1 MPEISVIVPVFNAAL
16 YLNESIESILCQ
28 TFGDYELLLID
39 DGSMDS
45 SGDICDSFA
54 KKDPR
59 IRVFHQRNMGQSA
72 ARNRGVKESSADLV
86 CFIDADDEANPV
98 LLEKLYTGIKQS
110 DAGIAVSARISGK
123 SPSQDFCNSVD
134 AATELIVIDEEKLLH
149 LFRSGSTLY
158 WTLFPCLMKKS
169 IYLKYPLAEG
179 RVMEDNAVS
188 CKWLTEAKKIVYI
201 KTPLYFY
208 RENPAGTMNSPFS
221 EKKLDYLWALEE
233 QLSFYDS
240 VHYSEIAGAVA
251 KHYVEC
257 ARWLAARV
265 KNELNDERLA
275 KSVIKKAVHIR
286 NRYADVAGFTEEE
299 NRKLFKAAHPF
310 LHRVKKRLQIQK

>member
-1 MPEISVIVPVFNAAL
+1 MPNISIIIPVFNVER
-16 YLNESIESILCQ
+16 YLHECVGSILNQ
-28 TFGDYELLLID
+28 AFRDFELLLID
-39 DGSMDS
+39 DGSTDS

-59 IRVFHQRNMGQSA
+59 IRVFHQKNMGQSA

-110 DAGIAVSARISGK
+110 DAGIAASARISGK
-123 SPSQDFCNSVD
+123 TPPQDFCNSVD
-134 AATELIVIDEEKLLH
+134 AAAELIVIDEEKLLQ

-233 QLSFYDS
+233 QLSFYYS

-257 ARWLAARV
+257 ARWLAERV

-275 KSVIKKAVHIR
+275 KSVIKRAIRIR
-286 NRYADVAGFTEEE
+286 NRYADVAKFTEEE